1 MTDLSLELMDITFCD
16 ALPGLYCS
24 WLQLLFFVGLSALSF
39 VLSKWNACSV
49 GLKSGNWLGHCRIF
63 HLLPS
68 KSPGLF
74 LLYVLGHCPLV
85 IWSAIQSTLLHLTE
99 SGQRVYISQYTSELI
114 RLLLSSVTLSLNT
127 SNPVPLEAM
136 HMHPSYDPHMF
147 HRWCCV
153 LCIVSCSKPFSSC
166 HSGTGLSF
174 LPSKECFPEVVWLC

>member
-16 ALPGLYCS
+16 ALPDLYCS

-136 HMHPSYDPHMF
+136 HMLIPSYWSTMF

-166 HSGTGLSF
+166 HSGTGLS
-174 LPSKECFPEVVWLC
+174 

>member
-136 HMHPSYDPHMF
+136 HAHSIIHHVSQMMLCAL
-147 HRWCCV
+147 HRELFQAFFFLSFWYR
-153 LCIVSCSKPFSSC
+153 FN
-166 HSGTGLSF
+166 SF